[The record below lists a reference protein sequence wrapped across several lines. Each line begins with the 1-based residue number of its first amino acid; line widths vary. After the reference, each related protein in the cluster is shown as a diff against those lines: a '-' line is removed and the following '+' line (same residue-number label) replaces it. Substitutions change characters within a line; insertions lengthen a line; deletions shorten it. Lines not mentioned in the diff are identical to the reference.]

1 VRALVATPSSK
12 TGVQVSAA
20 RVADVVIDY
29 DPPPADALQVDSD
42 AGLAGDSHF
51 QLPSARRTAS
61 R

>member
-1 VRALVATPSSK
+1 
-12 TGVQVSAA
+12 
-20 RVADVVIDY
+20 VADVVIDY

-51 QLPSARRTAS
+51 QLLSARRTAS